1 MTERFDRPG
10 VDLVLTL
17 GERNTP
23 RSCVAS
29 DCDHDADY
37 YVLTD
42 DVLSEYACEK
52 HLENTIERA
61 QA

>member
-1 MTERFDRPG
+1 MTERLNRPG

-17 GERNTP
+17 GERSTP

-29 DCDHDADY
+29 DCDPDADY

-42 DVLSEYACEK
+42 DVLLEYACEE
-52 HLENTIERA
+52 HLEGTIGRA

>member
-10 VDLVLTL
+10 VDLVFTL

-23 RSCVAS
+23 RSCV
-29 DCDHDADY
+29 DDGCDHDADY

-42 DVLSEYACEK
+42 DVLSEYACEE
-52 HLENTIERA
+52 HLEETIEWA